1 MTEPPACFMTKS
13 ELIARLTRRIPGL
26 SAADVRIAVGQILEG
41 IAGALSAGRRVEIRG
56 FGSFGF
62 IYRRPRMLRNLQT
75 GKPLSVTAKTLPHF
89 RAGKV
94 LRENVA
100 NNALSRKTYRLE
112 DLLAET
118 PPDTRFEEIDFGPP
132 TGREII

>member
-1 MTEPPACFMTKS
+1 MTKS

-62 IYRRPRMLRNLQT
+62 AYRRSRVLRNPRT
-75 GKPLSVTAKTLPHF
+75 GKSLPVTAKTLPHF

-132 TGREII
+132 AGREII